1 MKRTALALAAG
12 LLAAAALTGC
22 SDDTDPCDEPTTTPV
37 AAQLLAKSTKR
48 TPPVRTK
55 KTPAP
60 KNTKSKKPKHHDHDD
75 CDD

>member
-55 KTPAP
+55 
-60 KNTKSKKPKHHDHDD
+60 SKKPKHHDHDD